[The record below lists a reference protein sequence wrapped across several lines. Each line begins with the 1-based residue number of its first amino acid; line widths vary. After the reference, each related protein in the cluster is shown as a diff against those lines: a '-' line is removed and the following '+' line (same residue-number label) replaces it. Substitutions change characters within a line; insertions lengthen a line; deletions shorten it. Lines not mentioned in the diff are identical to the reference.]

1 VFARLR
7 GAGKII
13 VIGAPAFRLDLA
25 KQFGADVVINIEHK
39 SPEERLK
46 VQKCIPLLTD
56 LKIPIR

>member
-13 VIGAPAFRLDLA
+13 VIGAPEFRLDLA
-25 KQFGADVVINIEHK
+25 KQFGADVVINIENK

-46 VQKCIPLLTD
+46 VKKCNLF
-56 LKIPIR
+56 